1 MFCSCQT
8 IKAMVAILIAVTEAF
23 GEKNHCDQN
32 FNIRA
37 LKLKRIV
44 VFAQLAQLI
53 ILGGQII

>member
-1 MFCSCQT
+1 
-8 IKAMVAILIAVTEAF
+8 MVAILIAVTEAF